1 VELDLGFV
9 VVLGTVLGT
18 IFFLY
23 FLFRRTLA
31 GFRRGYDD
39 SRRDR

>member
-1 VELDLGFV
+1 MEIDPAFV
-9 VVLGTVLGT
+9 FLLVLILGT

-23 FLFRRTLA
+23 FLARKALV

>member
-1 VELDLGFV
+1 VDLDLGFLI
-9 VVLGTVLGT
+9 VLGTVLGT

-23 FLFRRTLA
+23 FLVRKTLA
-31 GFRRGYDD
+31 GFRRGYED

>member
-1 VELDLGFV
+1 MELDLGFL
-9 VVLGTVLGT
+9 VVLGLVLGT

-23 FLFRRTLA
+23 FLVRRTLA
-31 GFRRGYDD
+31 GFQRGYED

>member
-9 VVLGTVLGT
+9 VVLGAILGT
-18 IFFLY
+18 VFFLY
-23 FLFRRTLA
+23 FLVRRSLT
-31 GFRRGYDD
+31 GFRRGYED

>member
-1 VELDLGFV
+1 MELDLGFL

-23 FLFRRTLA
+23 FLVRRALT
-31 GFRRGYDD
+31 GFKRGYED